1 MRSLQITQISDSLP
15 VSHIVQLDG
24 TDFYRIYGEDFR
36 FVERVLL
43 NDIEAPSFAVENKTT
58 LLVTLPFPRDQLR
71 EVMVLSSSVT
81 LTERSLVRMSLRGGF
96 IEGISRLVQ
105 RFTRKMLQ
113 TPGTDIFAPEDG
125 GGLYALVGT
134 AVSATS
140 ISDLVA
146 QHNLVVTRTSEQIQ
160 KLQAQSD
167 RYIPASERLVG
178 VEVMSVDFDR
188 DTSTLRSRVLLRSA
202 GGDALLNL
210 ATV

>member
-1 MRSLQITQISDSLP
+1 
-15 VSHIVQLDG
+15 
-24 TDFYRIYGEDFR
+24 
-36 FVERVLL
+36 
-43 NDIEAPSFAVENKTT
+43 
-58 LLVTLPFPRDQLR
+58 
-71 EVMVLSSSVT
+71 MVLSSSVT